1 MIIQT
6 TIRVAKA
13 KPKVEPS
20 IQSLA
25 TADHDMAWSSDDD
38 EQVILT
44 GETAKVAAPESA
56 EWQVAS
62 LENLDG
68 QDAKK
73 ARALKKA
80 YLKLGLNGTSLVSQY
95 FPEALGQPVEGI
107 ELIVAS
113 YSAFDAWSDQ
123 ERSNNVEPSL
133 ATAKV
138 VLESI
143 DVLSPFF
150 PVLAKVQPYSKVL
163 GLAVKTAESAYL
175 VYQAHN
181 ELNEPGELSK
191 PN

>member
-1 MIIQT
+1 MNIQS
-6 TIRVAKA
+6 TIRVAK
-13 KPKVEPS
+13 VETKAEPV

-25 TADHDMAWSSDDD
+25 TAAHDMAWSPDDD

-44 GETAKVAAPESA
+44 GKLAKPAVPEAA

-80 YLKLGLNGTSLVSQY
+80 YLTLGLNGTSLVSQY
-95 FPEALGQPVEGI
+95 FPESLSQPVEGI
-107 ELIVAS
+107 EVIVAS
-113 YSAFDAWSDQ
+113 YKAFDAWSDP
-123 ERSNNVEPSL
+123 ERSNNVGPSL
-133 ATAKV
+133 ATAKA

-150 PVLAKVQPYSKVL
+150 PVLKQVQPYSKVL

-181 ELNEPGELSK
+181 ELNEPG
-191 PN
+191 